1 MKRTNVQTLCL
12 VISEGKILLGMKKR
26 GFGEGR
32 YNGFGG
38 KIIPGETLLRAAKRE
53 IAEEAGLKV
62 GKLNKCGVLTFFS
75 PIREPIVMH
84 IYSCMDFTGT
94 PQESEEMRP
103 KWFRFNKIPYSRM
116 WPDDQHWLPLVLKG
130 KRVRARFWFD
140 AQDIIIKKD
149 VRLAL

>member
-1 MKRTNVQTLCL
+1 MKRANVQTLCL

-38 KIIPGETLLRAAKRE
+38 KIIPGETLLQAAKRE

-62 GKLNKCGVLTFFS
+62 GKLKKSGVLTFFS
-75 PIREPIVMH
+75 EIRDPIVMH
-84 IYSCMDFTGT
+84 IYSCVDFTGV

-103 KWFRFNKIPYSRM
+103 EWFRFNRIPYSRM
-116 WPDDQHWLPLVLKG
+116 WPDDQYWLPQVLKG

-140 AQDIIIKKD
+140 DQDIIIKKD

>member
-1 MKRTNVQTLCL
+1 MKRANVQTLCL

-38 KIIPGETLLRAAKRE
+38 KIIPGETLLQAAKRE

-62 GKLNKCGVLTFFS
+62 GKLKKSGVLTFFS
-75 PIREPIVMH
+75 EIRDPIVMH
-84 IYSCMDFTGT
+84 IYSCVDFTGV

-103 KWFRFNKIPYSRM
+103 EWFRFNRIPYFRM
-116 WPDDQHWLPLVLKG
+116 WPDDQYWLPQVLKG

-140 AQDIIIKKD
+140 DQDII
-149 VRLAL
+149 